1 MGFLFELKNLLIVA
15 RYNEDISWVEN
26 LNCDVI
32 IYNKGE
38 ELDPK
43 YQAINIDNFGREAE
57 TYLRAICNLYEKID
71 ELYDHV
77 IFLQGNPFDH
87 NPDILNFLPQDN
99 NNLAYKYPY
108 FLTKDNFRWVSLYF
122 KQFGT
127 SEFEVQ
133 NKYDKNNLNW
143 LKMASSNEV
152 YLDILRNT
160 LNNLELP
167 WYNSYICYPNA
178 QFIIPKK
185 YICAKPF
192 EWWQNAYNLF
202 DYCEKNA
209 YKNTD
214 YPGMAYIFEQLWYTI
229 FTHF

>member
-1 MGFLFELKNLLIVA
+1 MGFLFKLKNLLIVA
-15 RYNEDISWVEN
+15 KYNENISWVEN

-38 ELDPK
+38 KTDPK
-43 YQAINIDNFGREAE
+43 YYALDIDNFGREAE

-87 NPDILNFLPQDN
+87 NPNILDIIPQDN
-99 NNLAYKYPY
+99 KDIVYKYPH
-108 FLTKDNFRWVSLYF
+108 FLTEGNFRWVSLGIR
-122 KQFGT
+122 QFGL
-127 SEFEVQ
+127 SE
-133 NKYDKNNLNW
+133 
-143 LKMASSNEV
+143 LKPTELRMAKCTDV
-152 YLDILRNT
+152 YSQILKNT
-160 LNNLELP
+160 LTALDLP

-185 YICAKPF
+185 YICAKPL
-192 EWWQNAYNLF
+192 EWWQNAYNFF

-209 YKNTD
+209 YKTTD
-214 YPGMAYIFEQLWYTI
+214 YPGMAYVLEQLWYTI
-229 FTHF
+229 FTHY